1 MQSILSQKGICQL
14 KQGLATPITLPCPRT
29 RVNKE
34 QLPQRHTPILLLATE
49 NIGKHL
55 AYVTSSLPEGL
66 SWTVWTCFVRYVSHA
81 KLGQRVC
88 QIMNSPC
95 TLNGYNP
102 RNDTEQH
109 LWPHAPARCS
119 SENLF
124 MEILLAMRKFQVCQC
139 CQCVGAVTTC
149 QCSTKE
155 QNTQTRKTCPS

>member
-1 MQSILSQKGICQL
+1 MSAETGVGNTNYIALPTHPREQRAITSKTHSNSSVGD
-14 KQGLATPITLPCPRT
+14 GEYWEAPII
-29 RVNKE
+29 
-34 QLPQRHTPILLLATE
+34 RHIFIT
-49 NIGKHL
+49 G
-55 AYVTSSLPEGL
+55 GL
-66 SWTVWTCFVRYVSHA
+66 SWTVWTYFVRYVSHA

-119 SENLF
+119 SENWF

-149 QCSTKE
+149 HCSTKE
-155 QNTQTRKTCPS
+155 HNNQTRKTCPS